1 MKEQKQE
8 QQQEQEQQRRE
19 RCKGMACSQDIAD
32 SSDRSQMLTIFEMV
46 VPLFGFTAMD
56 SDADRTESAS
66 LMLTISTRPR
76 STSWK

>member
-1 MKEQKQE
+1 
-8 QQQEQEQQRRE
+8 
-19 RCKGMACSQDIAD
+19 
-32 SSDRSQMLTIFEMV
+32 MLTIVEME
-46 VPLFGFTAMD
+46 VPFFGFTAMD